1 MKFAESKKLD
11 PIQVADLVKR
21 LDIPKFKGEMETRR
35 VLLVANLPSFYGEL
49 KNSLEKRG
57 QKLLLIDCKK
67 CANRQELDKAIE
79 IAIDQYVSDFISDEE
94 DTDAACFDED
104 FKEFII
110 LFKNADVY
118 VPKDDEDWDAIHCL
132 RTLVQGEQTPIFVH
146 VNPYAED
153 SECFWNEMRPTNSK
167 LCSAYQIL

>member
-1 MKFAESKKLD
+1 MKFSESKKLD

-49 KNSLEKRG
+49 KESLGKRG

-79 IAIDQYVSDFISDEE
+79 IAKDQYVSDFISEE
-94 DTDAACFDED
+94 ETDTACFDGD

-132 RTLVQGEQTPIFVH
+132 RTLVKFEQTPTIVH
-146 VNPYAED
+146 VSPDAED
-153 SECFWNEMRPTNSK
+153 SECFWNEMRFYNSN